1 MNHLL
6 SKLFIVFLFSTHA
19 TLADQDEKKRIVE
32 KNYSVNS
39 TTQLHITNSFGKVV
53 IDSWDKSEFL
63 IKVEIIGKGNNE
75 DRALRILDA
84 IEVEISESG
93 NTVYCETRIDN
104 NNNKSKN
111 NEGFEINY
119 TVNMPSSNP
128 LFINNRFG
136 DVTMGDR
143 DGDLE
148 LKVAYGS
155 YKTGDISGK
164 SEVKLSFGSGSMNDI
179 NDGELTIKYSNL
191 DVESATSLDVKQ
203 GFSNIEIGQVN
214 DLELES
220 KYGGIEID
228 KADRNRSGGSFF
240 RS

>member
-6 SKLFIVFLFSTHA
+6 SKLLIVFLFSTHA

-93 NTVYCETRIDN
+93 
-104 NNNKSKN
+104 
-111 NEGFEINY
+111 
-119 TVNMPSSNP
+119 
-128 LFINNRFG
+128 
-136 DVTMGDR
+136 
-143 DGDLE
+143 
-148 LKVAYGS
+148 
-155 YKTGDISGK
+155 
-164 SEVKLSFGSGSMNDI
+164 
-179 NDGELTIKYSNL
+179 
-191 DVESATSLDVKQ
+191 
-203 GFSNIEIGQVN
+203 
-214 DLELES
+214 
-220 KYGGIEID
+220 
-228 KADRNRSGGSFF
+228 
-240 RS
+240 